1 MRSSI
6 NQSWKREREDNS
18 LINRIWRPSKVHY
31 VSWSMWGGET
41 GMWKTSLMM
50 SLARKCRTR
59 FSKQCQ
65 VSGPRRCAAFPFCV
79 CAPSCTLSLPNVAGF
94 EMNSGR
100 CSVKSLINLL
110 VLPDWDEGGR
120 NLLRASLGSERGC
133 GCGGATTAV
142 TAWGTSG
149 WAPTSKEML
158 LPRGSKQKVADL
170 LPPCLGITKDFQWKY
185 FPC

>member
-1 MRSSI
+1 MSVEVCEVGKLACEKHL
-6 NQSWKREREDNS
+6 SWWVLQENAGHASANNVRC
-18 LINRIWRPSKVHY
+18 LVPAAVQ
-31 VSWSMWGGET
+31 
-41 GMWKTSLMM
+41 
-50 SLARKCRTR
+50 R
-59 FSKQCQ
+59 FHS
-65 VSGPRRCAAFPFCV
+65 VYAHHPVRC
-79 CAPSCTLSLPNVAGF
+79 SLPNVAAF

-120 NLLRASLGSERGC
+120 NLLRASWGSERGC

-158 LPRGSKQKVADL
+158 LPRGSKQKMADL
-170 LPPCLGITKDFQWKY
+170 LPPCLGINEDFQWKY
-185 FPC
+185 FPF